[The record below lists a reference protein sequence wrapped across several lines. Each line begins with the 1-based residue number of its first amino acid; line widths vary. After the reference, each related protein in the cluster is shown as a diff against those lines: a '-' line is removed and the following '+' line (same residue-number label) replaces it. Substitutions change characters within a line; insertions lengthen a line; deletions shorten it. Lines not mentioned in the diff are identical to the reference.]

1 MDDGKMIRFGCGLI
15 NRKRLKQNFLS
26 VMSSTGKSYRIKPT
40 LIQNDLK
47 NLLLNFD
54 YTGKVG
60 LEDYQKLGDASKQM
74 FHRLLEATDNEKLLG
89 LKFNHQDDLLETVQR
104 FEVLKGLLLA
114 GNDGKEL
121 LRELKMVVLRLVNSG
136 KLPQKQSIDFLMELM
151 LLLPN

>member
-1 MDDGKMIRFGCGLI
+1 MIKFGTGLI
-15 NRKRLKQNFLS
+15 NRRRLKQNFLTVTS
-26 VMSSTGKSYRIKPT
+26 PTGKSYRMKPT

-60 LEDYQKLGDASKQM
+60 LEDYQKLEDASKQM

-89 LKFNHQDDLLETVQR
+89 LNFDYQDDLLQTVQR

-121 LRELKMVVLRLVNSG
+121 LRELKMVVLKLVNSD
-136 KLPQKQSIDFLMELM
+136 KLPRKQSIDFLMELL